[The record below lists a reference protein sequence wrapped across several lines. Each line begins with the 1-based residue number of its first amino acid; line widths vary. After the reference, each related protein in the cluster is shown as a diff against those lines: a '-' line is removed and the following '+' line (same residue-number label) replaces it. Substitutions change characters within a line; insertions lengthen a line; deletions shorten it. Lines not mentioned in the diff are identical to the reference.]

1 MIESSENQSNIEFEN
16 AVFDKV
22 INSLEGV
29 IPQCMFDSR
38 IDRLIHEFENKLSQS
53 KMSLDLYLQYTGM
66 DMDEFRATY
75 KERAEG
81 EVKLRLALEKIAQL
95 ENVEVT
101 DEEVEDGIKELA
113 ENNKMEVEQ
122 VKKIINI
129 EDYKLDLLAGKAAEI
144 IKESAVVDN
153 TLVEEVVEAV
163 AEEVQ
168 E

>member
-1 MIESSENQSNIEFEN
+1 
-16 AVFDKV
+16 
-22 INSLEGV
+22 
-29 IPQCMFDSR
+29 
-38 IDRLIHEFENKLSQS
+38 
-53 KMSLDLYLQYTGM
+53 
-66 DMDEFRATY
+66 
-75 KERAEG
+75 
-81 EVKLRLALEKIAQL
+81 
-95 ENVEVT
+95 
-101 DEEVEDGIKELA
+101 
-113 ENNKMEVEQ
+113 MEVEQ